1 MAGYGMST
9 AGRERLREAFHRHR
23 DGCNGKPHRSWYRG
37 ENKCDALA
45 AVALAH
51 DRPSGSGLREVEY
64 LTWDGRRLV
73 VSVSD
78 EDPGDMGEPRS
89 FESEGVSYLT
99 VRAALYG
106 SEATAS
112 DDAAASDPHAP
123 WRNMTPEEWD
133 VAAEAH
139 RVGSSDPEADR

>member
-1 MAGYGMST
+1 MTDT

-51 DRPSGSGLREVEY
+51 DQPSEY

-99 VRAALYG
+99 VRAAL
-106 SEATAS
+106 S
-112 DDAAASDPHAP
+112 
-123 WRNMTPEEWD
+123 
-133 VAAEAH
+133 
-139 RVGSSDPEADR
+139 GSSDPEAAPESPA